1 MRRGFTLIELI
12 IVVAIIAVV
21 AALALPNLVSA
32 RLSSN
37 ETAAIATMRSILSA
51 QIQFQGRALVDSD
64 DDGVGEYGTFGEMS
78 GAVGVRGT
86 TRFLSPP
93 VLSSGFRAINA
104 NGETVRA
111 GYHFRIW
118 LPGPG
123 GVGQGE
129 DPGGGVTAALDPQL
143 AETTWCCYAWP
154 TTHEQSG
161 YRTFFV
167 NHVGE
172 LISTAD
178 PAYAG
183 PGALTDPGSALRA
196 GGDIAS
202 ITGVLAT
209 GVVGRDGNT
218 WRAVQ
223 D

>member
-111 GYHFRIW
+111 GYHFRIC
-118 LPGPG
+118 
-123 GVGQGE
+123 
-129 DPGGGVTAALDPQL
+129 GVTAALDPQL